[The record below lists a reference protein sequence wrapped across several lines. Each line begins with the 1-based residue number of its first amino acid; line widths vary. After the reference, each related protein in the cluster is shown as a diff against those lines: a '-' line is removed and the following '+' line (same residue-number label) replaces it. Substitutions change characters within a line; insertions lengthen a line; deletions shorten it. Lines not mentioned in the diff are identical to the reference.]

1 MILNIAELSVRIG
14 GPVPL
19 DDLRPLYPEL
29 AFLFDYVDVSETS
42 AAEAAD
48 AARAEARDEADALQ
62 DEINE
67 LERRVLELRNAAL
80 QIAHVAMLLPGKGHA
95 EAQDLLSHINEIVK
109 EDLS

>member
-14 GPVPL
+14 GPMPL

-29 AFLFDYVDVSETS
+29 AFLFDYVAASETS

-67 LERRVLELRNAAL
+67 LEVRVMQLRNAAL
-80 QIAHVAMLLPGKGHA
+80 QIAHVSMLLPGKGHA